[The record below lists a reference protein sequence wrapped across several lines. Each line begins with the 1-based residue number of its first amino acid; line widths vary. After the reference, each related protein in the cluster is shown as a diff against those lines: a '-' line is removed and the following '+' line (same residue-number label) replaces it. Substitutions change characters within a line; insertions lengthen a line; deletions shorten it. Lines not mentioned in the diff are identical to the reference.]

1 MRYER
6 SIAIDRDL
14 LDASASWR
22 TSKSTCSSQ
31 YRRALHQPCHRAA
44 RGSRDISLNGAA
56 ARLVQTGDKVIIIAY
71 CQVPAEEVRNYHP
84 TAVLLGD
91 GNRSRA
97 RLRPSG
103 YSYRSASIGFI
114 IEARRAG

>member
-1 MRYER
+1 MHYER

-14 LDASASWR
+14 LDASGILAHEQVDVL
-22 TSKSTCSSQ
+22 TQ
-31 YRRALHQPCHRAA
+31 YWRALHNDVIAAA